1 MNPPL
6 EMVKPGTFLGIKS
19 RKVKIA
25 FVLRILF
32 VGSLLSISV
41 LNSLLSPS
49 DGPRVASSHVRPRRH
64 LLQILQDQ
72 VEVFEDPLVGPEL
85 TTPNPQTTTTE
96 SLELPHRN
104 CTPAAI
110 FEFPSDGFTRE
121 DRRHGWI
128 AVHVLI
134 ACYCFWL
141 LAIVCD
147 DYFVPAIELMCKK
160 LQVKEDVAGATFM
173 AAASSSPELFINCVG
188 TFVTKGDIGVGAV
201 VGSAVFNILAVP
213 AVCGLFGGQVV
224 QLSWWPVTR
233 DSMMYG
239 VAVIALITVLVDGKV
254 MWYEAMVLVSAYVL
268 YITAMY
274 CNDPISR
281 FMGRAFRRKSCIRP
295 YAEVTEISPLL
306 SNGCQNGANG
316 GDCAAAKNGNGHH
329 ACASDASEDSF
340 EEEELASTPWN
351 WRDENGLA
359 YICRWPITFVLWA
372 TIPDCRRYPK
382 LRLLTFFAC
391 IFWIGIT
398 SYFVAFLV
406 TVVGDTISIPDSVM
420 GLTFLAAGTSVTEAV
435 SSIIVT
441 NQGHGAMGISNSIG
455 SNTFDIL
462 LCLGLPWLIKALA
475 FPAIPGNNWV
485 ALNSTGLTYSAISLL
500 STLCGLYLSFWL
512 NRFKLD
518 WKVGLAC
525 SAMYV
530 GFLTVSSL
538 IELNVFFQVNLPTCI
553 H

>member
-1 MNPPL
+1 
-6 EMVKPGTFLGIKS
+6 MVKLGTFCGIKS
-19 RKVKIA
+19 RRVKIA
-25 FVLRILF
+25 FVLRVLF
-32 VGSLLSISV
+32 VLSLGSISV
-41 LNSLLSPS
+41 LNSYFGPS
-49 DGPRVASSHVRPRRH
+49 DGESIAALKSRPRRH

-72 VEVFEDPLVGPEL
+72 VELLQPTVVEPEEF
-85 TTPNPQTTTTE
+85 TEFPPVTTTE
-96 SLELPHRN
+96 TTDLPVRN

-110 FEFPSDGFTRE
+110 FEFPSDGFTRH
-121 DRRHGWI
+121 DRKHGWI
-128 AVHVLI
+128 TVHLLI

-147 DYFVPAIELMCKK
+147 DYFVPAIESMCKK
-160 LQVKEDVAGATFM
+160 LQVKEDIAGATFM

-224 QLSWWPVTR
+224 QLRWWPVTR

-239 VAVIALITVLVDGKV
+239 IAVIGLITVLSDGKV
-254 MWYEAMVLVSAYVL
+254 MWYEAAVLVSAYVF
-268 YITAMY
+268 YITAMI
-274 CNDPISR
+274 CNDSINR
-281 FMGRAFRRKSCIRP
+281 FMSRTFRRKSCVRP
-295 YAEVTEISPLL
+295 YTEVTEIAPLL
-306 SNGCQNGANG
+306 SNGQNNGVSKGNQNGQ
-316 GDCAAAKNGNGHH
+316 NGHT
-329 ACASDASEDSF
+329 CDSEASEDSF
-340 EEEELASTPWN
+340 EEYELASTPWN
-351 WRDENGLA
+351 RRDENTFA
-359 YICRWPITFVLWA
+359 YICRWPITFFLWA

-382 LRLLTFFAC
+382 LRTVTFFIC

-398 SYFVAFLV
+398 SYFVAFLI
-406 TVVGDTISIPDSVM
+406 TVVGDTMDIPDSVM
-420 GLTFLAAGTSVTEAV
+420 GLTFLAAGTSVPEAV

-441 NQGHGAMGISNSIG
+441 NQGHGEMGISNSIG

-475 FPAIPGNNWV
+475 FPAVAGNNWV

-500 STLCGLYLSFWL
+500 STLCGLYIAFWS

-518 WKVGLAC
+518 WKVGLTC
-525 SAMYV
+525 TSMYIA
-530 GFLTVSSL
+530 FLTVSSL
-538 IELNVFFQVNLPTCI
+538 IELNVFFKVNLPTCI

>member
-1 MNPPL
+1 
-6 EMVKPGTFLGIKS
+6 MVKPGTFSGIKN
-19 RKVKIA
+19 RRIKIA
-25 FVLRILF
+25 LVLRVLFVLSFVVILF
-32 VGSLLSISV
+32 I
-41 LNSLLSPS
+41 NSLFAPS
-49 DGPRVASSHVRPRRH
+49 NENDVVQRPRPRRH
-64 LLQILQDQ
+64 LLQILQGQ
-72 VEVFEDPLVGPEL
+72 VEVFEAIDNGVIVDPTPE
-85 TTPNPQTTTTE
+85 TITEFVDTSEPQWF
-96 SLELPHRN
+96 PGRN

-128 AVHVLI
+128 LVHLLI

-224 QLSWWPVTR
+224 QLRWWPVTR

-239 VAVIALITVLVDGKV
+239 IAVIGLITVLSDGKV
-254 MWYEAMVLVSAYVL
+254 MWYEALILVSAYIF

-274 CNDPISR
+274 CNDSISR
-281 FMGRAFRRKSCIRP
+281 FMSRTCRRKSCVRP
-295 YAEVTEISPLL
+295 YTEVTEISPLL
-306 SNGCQNGANG
+306 SNGQTGANG
-316 GDCAAAKNGNGHH
+316 VVKNGH
-329 ACASDASEDSF
+329 APQSSDSAASDDSF
-340 EEEELASTPWN
+340 EDFELASTPWD
-351 WRDENGLA
+351 RREENTLA
-359 YICRWPITFVLWA
+359 YICRWPITFFLWV

-382 LRLLTFFAC
+382 LRILTFFAC

-398 SYFVAFLV
+398 SYFVAFLI
-406 TVVGDTISIPDSVM
+406 TVVGDTIDIPDSVM
-420 GLTFLAAGTSVTEAV
+420 GLTFLAAGTSVPEAV

-441 NQGHGAMGISNSIG
+441 NQGHGEMGISNSIG

-462 LCLGLPWLIKALA
+462 LCLGLPWLIKSLA
-475 FPAIPGNNWV
+475 FPAIPGNQWV

-500 STLCGLYLSFWL
+500 STLCGLYIAFWF

-518 WKVGLAC
+518 WKVGLTC
-525 SAMYV
+525 LTMYIA
-530 GFLTVSSL
+530 FLTVSSL

>member
-1 MNPPL
+1 
-6 EMVKPGTFLGIKS
+6 MVKPGTFLGIKS

-25 FVLRILF
+25 FVLRVLF

-41 LNSLLSPS
+41 INSLLND
-49 DGPRVASSHVRPRRH
+49 DGSRSRVAPQVRPRRH

-72 VEVFEDPLVGPEL
+72 VEVFEDPLVGTEFSTLLP
-85 TTPNPQTTTTE
+85 PIATTTE

-134 ACYCFWL
+134 AFYCFWL

-147 DYFVPAIELMCKK
+147 DYFVPTIELMCKK

-239 VAVIALITVLVDGKV
+239 VAVIALITVLFDGKV
-254 MWYEAMVLVSAYVL
+254 MWYEAMILVSAYVL
-268 YITAMY
+268 YIAAMY
-274 CNDPISR
+274 CNDSISR
-281 FMGRAFRRKSCIRP
+281 FMSRAFRRKSCVRP

-306 SNGCQNGANG
+306 SNGGQNGITGNG
-316 GDCAAAKNGNGHH
+316 ASKNGHSNGHG
-329 ACASDASEDSF
+329 ACDSDASEDSF

-351 WRDENGLA
+351 RRDENTLA
-359 YICRWPITFVLWA
+359 YICRWPITFVLWT

-382 LRLLTFFAC
+382 LRMLTFFAC

-441 NQGHGAMGISNSIG
+441 NQGHGAMGISNSLG

-485 ALNSTGLTYSAISLL
+485 ALNSSGLTYSAISLL

-525 SAMYV
+525 TGMYV
-530 GFLTVSSL
+530 AFLTVSSL

>member
-1 MNPPL
+1 
-6 EMVKPGTFLGIKS
+6 MVKLGTFCGIKS
-19 RKVKIA
+19 RRVKIA
-25 FVLRILF
+25 FVVRVLF
-32 VGSLLSISV
+32 VLSLGSISV
-41 LNSLLSPS
+41 LNTFFGPS
-49 DGPRVASSHVRPRRH
+49 KDENVAVRRPKRH
-64 LLQILQDQ
+64 LLQILQGQ
-72 VEVFEDPLVGPEL
+72 VEVFDPIVVEPEKF
-85 TTPNPQTTTTE
+85 TEFPPETTE
-96 SLELPHRN
+96 KSYPYGRN

-110 FEFPSDGFTRE
+110 FEFPSDGFTRQQ
-121 DRRHGWI
+121 RKHGWI
-128 AVHVLI
+128 AVHLLI

-224 QLSWWPVTR
+224 QLRWWPVTR

-239 VAVIALITVLVDGKV
+239 IAVIGLITVLSDGKV
-254 MWYEAMVLVSAYVL
+254 MWYEATILVSAYVL
-268 YITAMY
+268 YITAMI
-274 CNDPISR
+274 CNDSINR
-281 FMGRAFRRKSCIRP
+281 FMSRTFRRKSCVRP
-295 YAEVTEISPLL
+295 YTEVTEIAPLL
-306 SNGCQNGANG
+306 SNGHNNGASKLTQG
-316 GDCAAAKNGNGHH
+316 HNGH
-329 ACASDASEDSF
+329 ACDSEASEDSF
-340 EEEELASTPWN
+340 QDFELASTPWSR
-351 WRDENGLA
+351 RDENTFA
-359 YICRWPITFVLWA
+359 YICRWPITFFLWA

-382 LRLLTFFAC
+382 LRILTFFVC

-398 SYFVAFLV
+398 SYFVAFLI
-406 TVVGDTISIPDSVM
+406 TVVGDTMDIPDSVM
-420 GLTFLAAGTSVTEAV
+420 GLTFLAAGTSVPEAV

-441 NQGHGAMGISNSIG
+441 NQGHGEMGISNSIG

-475 FPAIPGNNWV
+475 LPAVPGNNWV

-500 STLCGLYLSFWL
+500 STLCGLYLAFWL
-512 NRFKLD
+512 NKFKLD
-518 WKVGLAC
+518 WKVGITC
-525 SAMYV
+525 TSMYIA
-530 GFLTVSSL
+530 FLTVSSL
-538 IELNVFFQVNLPTCI
+538 IELNVFFKVNLPTCF